1 MNQIDP
7 NKMDDSNYIFDKAN
21 DPKAEDVTF
30 TEPED
35 ESPSAKKAGSSSSK
49 PNDKADDVVWQYMHA
64 MGKVPLLS
72 REDEIKI
79 AKEIESAT
87 HMVMSALSRFP
98 FVTEKVLEIY
108 DEIIDEDNDQR
119 NDINYLISSV
129 ISSRPPVSLTPE
141 DEEALDDI
149 TDDELTENEDLFT
162 GIDLDEV
169 DRCMNNLRLCYNEL
183 LLAMQDNQ
191 DIEKVSELKKN
202 LSTAFTQ
209 IKFSNRVIRSSIK
222 QVRETQEKIKELDQK
237 ILHTLTKE
245 MKIPKKHFL
254 SYLKNQEENPNWKDG
269 FLAEYPQYNDIFE
282 EHAHSILRTHK
293 GYKRITRQYNE
304 SITEIKKT
312 IKTINQGE
320 MNTSKAKD
328 DMIQANLRLV
338 ISLAKKYTNRGLQFL
353 DLIQEGNIGL
363 MKAVDKFEYRRGF
376 KFSTYATWW
385 IKQAITRAIADQ
397 ARTIRIPVHM
407 IETINKLHRLQREI
421 MQKTGKEATLEE
433 LSKQMDIPVEKIV
446 KIMKITEPVSTE
458 TPIGDSKEDGG
469 SFLSEFI
476 EDKSDSPIDKSMKF
490 ALKEAIT
497 DMLDGLTPREA
508 KVLRMRFGIN
518 MNTDHTLEE
527 VGKQFDVT
535 RERIRQIEAKALR
548 KLRHPTRSEKLSS
561 FLDDLTSEE

>member
-1 MNQIDP
+1 
-7 NKMDDSNYIFDKAN
+7 MD
-21 DPKAEDVTF
+21 E
-30 TEPED
+30 E
-35 ESPSAKKAGSSSSK
+35 
-49 PNDKADDVVWQYMHA
+49 
-64 MGKVPLLS
+64 
-72 REDEIKI
+72 
-79 AKEIESAT
+79 
-87 HMVMSALSRFP
+87 
-98 FVTEKVLEIY
+98 
-108 DEIIDEDNDQR
+108 NDQR
-119 NDINYLISSV
+119 NDINYLISS
-129 ISSRPPVSLTPE
+129 INDSHLPESLPLINNNPTVE
-141 DEEALDDI
+141 IDNESMDDADE
-149 TDDELTENEDLFT
+149 LFT
-162 GIDLDEV
+162 GLDLEEV
-169 DRCMNNLRLCYNEL
+169 DHHMQALRSCYDQL
-183 LLAMQDNQ
+183 LEAMRGDASA
-191 DIEKVSELKKN
+191 EKISDLKLN
-202 LSTAFTQ
+202 LSEAFTQ
-209 IKFSNRVIRSSIK
+209 IKFSTRVIRSSVK
-222 QVRETQEKIKELDQK
+222 QVRETQEEIKAFDQRIVH
-237 ILHTLTKE
+237 ILVKE

-254 SYLKNQEENPNWKDG
+254 SFLKNQEENPGWKNA
-269 FLAEYPQYNDIFE
+269 FLTEHPQYTQTFE
-282 EHAHSILRTHK
+282 DHSHSILRVHK

-421 MQKTGKEATLEE
+421 MQKTGKEATLDD
-433 LSKQMDIPVEKIV
+433 LSKQMDIPVEKII

-497 DMLDGLTPREA
+497 DMLDGLTLREA

-561 FLDDLTSEE
+561 FLDDLTSED

>member
-1 MNQIDP
+1 MSTLDTNSLEDE
-7 NKMDDSNYIFDKAN
+7 SNIFDKSSAIN
-21 DPKAEDVTF
+21 TQEEFSTP
-30 TEPED
+30 EPE
-35 ESPSAKKAGSSSSK
+35 EKEPAQASRQV
-49 PNDKADDVVWQYMHA
+49 DKSDDVVWQYMHA
-64 MGKVPLLS
+64 MGKVALLN
-72 REDEIKI
+72 RKDEIEI
-79 AKEIESAT
+79 AKRIESAT

-98 FVTEKVLEIY
+98 FVSAKVIDVYHEIT
-108 DEIIDEDNDQR
+108 DEENDQR
-119 NDINYLISSV
+119 NDINYLISGLH
-129 ISSRPPVSLTPE
+129 ISDDTPISE
-141 DEEALDDI
+141 TSETEETDTLEDDI
-149 TDDELTENEDLFT
+149 DNNEELYT
-162 GIDLDEV
+162 GLDMDEV
-169 DRCMNNLRLCYNEL
+169 HQRMVTLKSCYDSL
-183 LLAMQDNQ
+183 LLAMDQNLDTEEIAKRKNFL
-191 DIEKVSELKKN
+191 SE
-202 LSTAFTQ
+202 AFTQ
-209 IKFSNRVIRSSIK
+209 IKFSNRVIRGSIK

-237 ILHTLTKE
+237 LLHTLTKE
-245 MKIPKKHFL
+245 MKIPKKKFL
-254 SYLKNQEENPNWKDG
+254 NYIRGNEDNPNWSED
-269 FLAEYPQYNDIFE
+269 FLKEYPEYEAVFE
-282 EHAHSILRTHK
+282 THHHSITRVQR
-293 GYKRITRQYNE
+293 GYRRITRQYNE
-304 SITEIKKT
+304 SIAEIKST
-312 IKTINQGE
+312 IKTITEGE
-320 MNTSKAKD
+320 LKTSKAKD

-421 MQKTGKEATLEE
+421 MQKTGKEASLDE

-446 KIMKITEPVSTE
+446 KILKITEPVSTE

-469 SFLSEFI
+469 SYLSEFI
-476 EDKSDSPIDKSMKF
+476 EDKSESPIDKSMKS
-490 ALKEAIT
+490 ALREAIT

-561 FLDDLTSEE
+561 FLDDLSSED